1 MDWQCPPAAMPEDRI
16 IGWCNEACEQGH
28 AWLKSQR
35 GYPDIPKALD
45 ILAGKDVSPLQSS
58 YRSRINTNR
67 LKRNVREICGTLAKL
82 RPFWGYHTDNDAYKS
97 QAEMMNK
104 VTRAWYLSTFADRR
118 VREALA
124 YTAATGRGWVFP
136 QYQRA
141 MGGTGKG
148 EIILQTYGAPCVLPV
163 QLPANGDWQ
172 SSYANIVLDEMPVWM
187 AHAMYPKF
195 QARLLPKSS
204 KYWYMSDGVRQ
215 SAHGNVI
222 QRIFG
227 KGPRP
232 AADTVLND
240 LFVPIRRAY
249 VIDLSINTTDR
260 TIPMGEPGASWFYM
274 VPALGSTMPNGEKA
288 NENDARLYPYRRLI
302 ISTDTVRLYDGPGFD
317 WDGMFPGVSFC
328 LDDWPWEPLGFSLVH
343 DGAPIQ
349 DALNEIYRG
358 NMDKV
363 RQELHPS
370 LVYDINAVTAKEAR
384 AFDPFQPNARAGYD
398 GSATDNPPFHNAVDV
413 QTLKVSAESMA
424 FAERLEGV
432 MDEQQ
437 AIRDITALAKMRAV
451 GSMDEMEKVLEANGP
466 IVEDMSRS
474 MEAPMRDLGVMVK
487 YRILQFY
494 TVARL
499 MQYVGADGVSR
510 EIFDFDPGS
519 IVPSHLPGEPVDSAS
534 PTSKLVRARTFA
546 DNLQFFILPNSL
558 HEMTQMVM
566 KLGLIQLKKAGV
578 KIDSQTLAEAWQV
591 ANYGTIPGNTVIER
605 YEAEQQMDLE
615 QMARM
620 KAIMD
625 ETGLTPPGAPG
636 AANPGAGKGNPEG
649 RPPSGNAAPAL
660 KQKDGGARSTITES
674 K

>member
-45 ILAGKDVSPLQSS
+45 ILAGKDVSPLQPS

-82 RPFWGYHTDNDAYKS
+82 RPFWGYHTDNDAYKDY
-97 QAEMMNK
+97 AEMMNK
-104 VTRAWYLSTFADRR
+104 VTRAWYLSNFADRR
-118 VREALA
+118 IREALA
-124 YTAATGRGWVFP
+124 YTAATGRGWAFP

-141 MGGTGKG
+141 MGGTGRG
-148 EIILQTYGAPCVLPV
+148 DIVIQTYGAPCVLPV

-172 SSYANIVLDEMPVWM
+172 SSYANVVLDEMPVWM
-187 AHAMYPKF
+187 AHAMHPKF
-195 QARLLPKSS
+195 QHRLLPKSS

-249 VIDLSINTTDR
+249 VNDLSINTTDR
-260 TIPMGEPGASWFYM
+260 TIPMGEPGASWFYE
-274 VPALGSTMPNGEKA
+274 VPALGSTMKNGQKA

-317 WDGMFPGVSFC
+317 WHGMFPGVSFC

-384 AFDPFQPNARAGYD
+384 AFDPFQPNARAGFD

-424 FAERLEGV
+424 FAERLEAV

-437 AIRDITALAKMRAV
+437 AIKDVMNLARSRAV
-451 GSMDEMEKVLEANGP
+451 GSMDELEKIMEANGP

-474 MEAPMRDLGVMVK
+474 MEPPMRDLGNMIKYDVLQYYNVPRVMQ
-487 YRILQFY
+487 II
-494 TVARL
+494 
-499 MQYVGADGVSR
+499 GEEGVPLSV
-510 EIFDFDPGS
+510 FDYKPEQ
-519 IVPSHLPGEPVDSAS
+519 IVPSHLPGEDVDKTS
-534 PTSKLVRARTFA
+534 PTSDLVRARTFA
-546 DNLQFFILPNSL
+546 DNLQFMILPNSL
-558 HEMTQMVM
+558 HEMTQMVQ
-566 KLGLIQLKKAGV
+566 KLGLVQLKKAQV
-578 KIDSQTLAEAWQV
+578 KIDSQTIADAWQV
-591 ANYGTIPGNTVIER
+591 PNYGSIRGNTVLER
-605 YEAEQQMDLE
+605 YKAEQQMDLE
-615 QMARM
+615 AMAAM
-620 KAIMD
+620 KQIAD
-625 ETGLTPPGAPG
+625 EVGLTPPMPGMGAAPG
-636 AANPGAGKGNPEG
+636 KGQEG
-649 RPPSGNAAPAL
+649 RPPSGNAPPAIAS
-660 KQKDGGARSTITES
+660 KDGGARSTITES